1 VVEEKRMQ
9 TLTARDRCLV
19 AVAAGALAALYFATR
34 TQYHNYDSIATATVT
49 DCPAAGTFL
58 HQNHLLF
65 APEGWLVLQ
74 PLRALGYAGSSL
86 APAAALSAALAAG
99 AAALFFLFLRR
110 LDVHWAVASVVTAAA
125 ALSPAWWYLAG
136 EAELLSGISFTLAG
150 ALWLLARRGGG
161 WQRAMGIGLWL
172 AVGTWYHVTVALFF
186 PVALI
191 LVAAERQDRGSR
203 LVALAATYVV
213 LGLGAYLVVYRAVFH
228 PMGWRSF
235 YEWFTM
241 LHWWLGWG
249 QWEGSRFGTG
259 LIRLLTAVGAPGS
272 LAYARFDQATE
283 GEIAARLG
291 PGAAYLAAVAATVI
305 FAAGRLWREKRR
317 WLVAG
322 VTWFA
327 IYQGFFSW
335 WEPTNVE
342 WWIAT
347 AMPLWVLFALAVPP
361 RRGVVAVAAAAVAV
375 LAGVN
380 FTRMILPNSRMH
392 DQEEA
397 GARAIVAASRPGDA
411 VIMSPLRTRIW
422 VDNLSRHT
430 RKLIGVES
438 EEECGR
444 LEELAREPWPAGTCV
459 YLTAYELD
467 NPALGC
473 GPAAESA
480 RRSVYRLIEGGEP
493 AGIVYVGGRSRL
505 LYRSYGPAPCP
516 GLRIYEAERGTRSDE
531 FRTLRETG
539 NASAFNI
546 KVPEEGRY
554 VVRVQARGT
563 FAGGEWPTV
572 RVVVDGKV
580 FSTFDVKTDYWWFYD
595 AKAVLEAGKHTVKIV
610 LRNGFRAAAAGEKR
624 FVYINRL
631 ALYRD
636 AGEGSPF

>member
-1 VVEEKRMQ
+1 M
-9 TLTARDRCLV
+9 
-19 AVAAGALAALYFATR
+19 YFATR
-34 TQYHNYDSIATATVT
+34 TQYHNYDSITTATLT

-65 APEGWLVLQ
+65 ATVGWLVLQ

-86 APAAALSAALAAG
+86 APGAALSAALAAG

-110 LDVHWAVASVVTAAA
+110 LDVHYAVALVVTAAA
-125 ALSPAWWYLAG
+125 ALSPAWWYFAG
-136 EAELLSGISFTLAG
+136 EAEVLSGISFTLAG
-150 ALWLLARRGGG
+150 ALWLLARPGGR
-161 WQRAMGIGLWL
+161 WPRAMGLGLWL

-191 LVAAERQDRGSR
+191 LVAADRRGRGPR
-203 LVALAATYVV
+203 LAALAVTYVV
-213 LGLGAYLVVYRAVFH
+213 LGLGAYTVVYRAVFH

-249 QWEGSRFGTG
+249 QWEGGRFGTG
-259 LIRLLTAVGAPGS
+259 VVRLLTAVGTPGS
-272 LAYARFDQATE
+272 FPYARFDQATE
-283 GEIAARLG
+283 AEIVARLG
-291 PGAAYLAAVAATVI
+291 PGAAYVAAVAATVV
-305 FAAGRLWREKRR
+305 FAAGRLWRERRR

-322 VTWFA
+322 VAWFA

-347 AMPLWVLFALAVPP
+347 AMPLWMLFAVAAPP
-361 RRGVVAVAAAAVAV
+361 RRGVVGVAAAAVAV
-375 LAGVN
+375 LAVVN
-380 FTRMILPNSRMH
+380 FTRMILPHSRIH
-392 DQEEA
+392 DREEA
-397 GARAIVAASRPGDA
+397 AARAIVAASRAGDT
-411 VIMSPLRTRIW
+411 VIMSPVRTRIW

-430 RKLIGVES
+430 RKLIAVET

-444 LEELAREPWPAGTCV
+444 LEKLAREPWPAGTRV
-459 YLTAYELD
+459 FLTDYELD

-473 GPAAESA
+473 GPAAEPA

-493 AGIVYVGGRSRL
+493 AETVYVEGRPRL
-505 LYRSYGPAPCP
+505 LYRSYGPVPCP
-516 GLRIYEAERGTRSDE
+516 GLRIYEAERGTRKEE
-531 FRTLRETG
+531 FRILREAGGTQR
-539 NASAFNI
+539 F
-546 KVPEEGRY
+546 KVNVPKEGRY
-554 VVRVQARGT
+554 VVCVQARGT
-563 FAGGEWPTV
+563 FARGEWPAV

-595 AKAVLEAGKHTVKIV
+595 TKAVLEAGKHNVKIV
-610 LRNGFRAAAAGEKR
+610 LRNGLRDPAAGEKR
-624 FVYINRL
+624 FLYLNRL

-636 AGEGSPF
+636 PGDVAPLKPLSD